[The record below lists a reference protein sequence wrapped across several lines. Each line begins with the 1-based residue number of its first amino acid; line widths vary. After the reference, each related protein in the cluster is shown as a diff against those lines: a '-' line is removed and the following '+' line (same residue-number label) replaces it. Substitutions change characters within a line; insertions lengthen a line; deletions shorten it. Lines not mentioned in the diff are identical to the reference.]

1 MENFTSY
8 LTNAPNLL
16 NQKVTE
22 EQCGAMH
29 LSQILHC
36 PPAVSFPASLL
47 LCYFL
52 STTSPV
58 PLEDTPSAAFPWF
71 LQAALLPWEPSIHF
85 RLRWQHNGAADGQVS
100 ENNQARY
107 EKQSLKRKHLEKPE
121 IKESHFLGSP
131 RRCSA
136 MTDDMTVILTPY
148 SPMLKLFM
156 GNKHHVKNRLPDT
169 K

>member
-1 MENFTSY
+1 MWC
-8 LTNAPNLL
+8 NAPLTDSSMFACGLNSSLSIVVLL
-16 NQKVTE
+16 SKHHFPSASGRHSLCSLIPV
-22 EQCGAMH
+22 
-29 LSQILHC
+29 
-36 PPAVSFPASLL
+36 PPGSPASL
-47 LCYFL
+47 
-52 STTSPV
+52 T
-58 PLEDTPSAAFPWF
+58 AFNS
-71 LQAALLPWEPSIHF
+71 LG
-85 RLRWQHNGAADGQVS
+85 LRWQRNGAAHGQVS

-107 EKQSLKRKHLEKPE
+107 EKQSLKHKHLEEPE
-121 IKESHFLGSP
+121 IKESNFLGSP